1 MEQIIYASIVSL
13 IYVFSRS
20 VYSKYSPDDTVP
32 LKQLIKDG
40 VIVFVSA
47 MIGSY
52 ISTYGASC
60 EDIKKNISVLTSQPE
75 F

>member
-1 MEQIIYASIVSL
+1 MEQIIYASIVAL

-20 VYSKYSPDDTVP
+20 MYSKYSPDDMVP

-40 VIVFVSA
+40 VIVFLSA
-47 MIGSY
+47 MVGSY
-52 ISTYGASC
+52 ISSYGSST
-60 EDIKKNISVLTSQPE
+60 EIIKKNISVLTSQPE